1 MHQFSVVLLFL
12 FRILFL
18 FVFAIN
24 GREEGGG
31 RRRGIYR

>member
-12 FRILFL
+12 FRIL